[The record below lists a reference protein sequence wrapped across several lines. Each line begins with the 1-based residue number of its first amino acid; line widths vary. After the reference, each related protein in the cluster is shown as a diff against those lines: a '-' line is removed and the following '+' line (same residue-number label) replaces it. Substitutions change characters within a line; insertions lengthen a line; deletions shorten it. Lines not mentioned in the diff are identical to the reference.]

1 METDHCSVS
10 LSGVTEMR
18 RVQAKKHSTL
28 WLGRDHKY
36 PFPLEGGRQGWGC
49 QSDCELPPPFS
60 SPIEGEEKKGEC
72 APVNGEEAT
81 ETYPLITL
89 RSSVVSLLLLIALL
103 FLVNSDA
110 TAQLRKVRLCAPGVG
125 SGIMHAYVA
134 KERGYFAQEGL
145 DLDVLVAR
153 GQICTMALLNGQMEL
168 SSNPNMFDAMVAGRF
183 KGKVIYVSAKTL
195 GHRFV
200 VSPEIKSFEEIKQK
214 RIAVSTFGGLTDM
227 LTREILEQY
236 GINPAKDVV
245 LLQIGTP
252 DVRYAALKA
261 GTVKA
266 ALLAS
271 TGALQA
277 VKEGFRE
284 LPYKQPP
291 WISSPIT
298 ASDDLLAR
306 ERPMVRALVRAMEKG
321 HIFYG
326 QNPTAAIALIQKV
339 QRVADRAVAK
349 EIYDDDMMR
358 HNPGGQ
364 LEEASMKRVIERAR
378 EMLKVQK
385 NVVPGELFDLS
396 IARDAEADL
405 KKMKWEP

>member
-1 METDHCSVS
+1 
-10 LSGVTEMR
+10 
-18 RVQAKKHSTL
+18 
-28 WLGRDHKY
+28 
-36 PFPLEGGRQGWGC
+36 
-49 QSDCELPPPFS
+49 
-60 SPIEGEEKKGEC
+60 
-72 APVNGEEAT
+72 
-81 ETYPLITL
+81 
-89 RSSVVSLLLLIALL
+89 
-103 FLVNSDA
+103 
-110 TAQLRKVRLCAPGVG
+110 
-125 SGIMHAYVA
+125 MHTYVA

-168 SSNPNMFDAMVAGRF
+168 SSNPNMFDALVAGKF
-183 KGKVIYVSAKTL
+183 KGKIVYVSAKTL
-195 GHRFV
+195 GHRFM
-200 VSPEIKSFEEIKQK
+200 VSPEIKSFEEVKQK

-227 LTREILEQY
+227 LTREILEQH

-252 DVRYAALKA
+252 DVRYGALKA

-266 ALLAS
+266 ALLSS

-277 VKEGFRE
+277 IKDGFRE

-306 ERPMVRALVRAMEKG
+306 ERPLVRALLRAMEKG

-326 QNPTAAIALIQKV
+326 HNPTAAISLIQKV
-339 QRVADRAVAK
+339 QRIEDRAVAK
-349 EIYDDDMMR
+349 QIYDDDMQR

-364 LEEASMKRVIERAR
+364 LEDSSMKRVVERAR
-378 EMLKVQK
+378 EMLKVQRQ
-385 NVVPGELFDLS
+385 VDIHEVFDLS
-396 IARDAEADL
+396 LARDAEADL
-405 KKMKWEP
+405 KKAKWQP

>member
-1 METDHCSVS
+1 MKKNLLCLIGRGSAV
-10 LSGVTEMR
+10 VT
-18 RVQAKKHSTL
+18 
-28 WLGRDHKY
+28 
-36 PFPLEGGRQGWGC
+36 F
-49 QSDCELPPPFS
+49 F
-60 SPIEGEEKKGEC
+60 
-72 APVNGEEAT
+72 
-81 ETYPLITL
+81 
-89 RSSVVSLLLLIALL
+89 VVALL
-103 FLVNSDA
+103 FVFPSDVA
-110 TAQLRKVRLCAPGVG
+110 AQLRKVRLCAPGVG

-134 KERGYFAQEGL
+134 RERGYFAQEGL

-168 SSNPNMFDAMVAGRF
+168 SSNPNMFDAMVGGKF

-195 GHRFV
+195 GHRFM
-200 VSPEIKSFEEIKQK
+200 VSPEIKSFEEVRQK

-227 LTREILEQY
+227 LTREILEQH

-252 DVRYAALKA
+252 DVRYGALKA

-266 ALLAS
+266 ALLSS

-277 VKEGFRE
+277 VKDGFRE

-298 ASDDLLAR
+298 ASDELLMR
-306 ERPMVRALVRAMEKG
+306 DRPLVRALLRAMEKG

-339 QRVADRAVAK
+339 QRIEDRAVAK
-349 EIYDDDMMR
+349 QIYDDDMQR

-364 LEEASMKRVIERAR
+364 LEEASMKRVVERAR
-378 EMLKVQK
+378 EMLKVQRRVEP
-385 NVVPGELFDLS
+385 NEVFDLS
-396 IARDAEADL
+396 IAREAEADL
-405 KKMKWEP
+405 KKAKWEP

>member
-1 METDHCSVS
+1 MKTHHCIVSRSRMAEPRCSKVTQGSVR
-10 LSGVTEMR
+10 GE
-18 RVQAKKHSTL
+18 HS
-28 WLGRDHKY
+28 
-36 PFPLEGGRQGWGC
+36 FPLDGGRVGWGC
-49 QSDCELPPPFS
+49 KSDFESPLPS
-60 SPIEGEEKKGEC
+60 SYPVKGEELDRDRKQ
-72 APVNGEEAT
+72 
-81 ETYPLITL
+81 
-89 RSSVVSLLLLIALL
+89 RSARNCLASILVILLLCFA
-103 FLVNSDA
+103 NDA
-110 TAQLRKVRLCAPGVG
+110 AAQLRKVRLCAPGVG

-134 KERGYFAQEGL
+134 KERGYFAREGL

-227 LTREILEQY
+227 LTREILEQH

-339 QRVADRAVAK
+339 QRVDYRAVAK
-349 EIYDDDMMR
+349 QIYDDDMQR

-364 LEEASMKRVIERAR
+364 LEEPSMKRVVERAK
-378 EMLKVQK
+378 EMLKVQR
-385 NVVPGELFDLS
+385 NVELNEVFDLS
-396 IARDAEADL
+396 LAREAEADL
-405 KKMKWEP
+405 KKAKWEP

>member
-1 METDHCSVS
+1 MKNGQDLVERRGMVLLVRPHQHFFRV
-10 LSGVTEMR
+10 VT
-18 RVQAKKHSTL
+18 VTYL
-28 WLGRDHKY
+28 V
-36 PFPLEGGRQGWGC
+36 
-49 QSDCELPPPFS
+49 LP
-60 SPIEGEEKKGEC
+60 
-72 APVNGEEAT
+72 
-81 ETYPLITL
+81 
-89 RSSVVSLLLLIALL
+89 LLLCLAT
-103 FLVNSDA
+103 DA
-110 TAQLRKVRLCAPGVG
+110 ASQLRKVRLCAPGVG
-125 SGIMHAYVA
+125 SGIMHSYAA
-134 KERGYFAQEGL
+134 KERGYFAQERL

-200 VSPEIKSFEEIKQK
+200 VSPEIKSFEEVKQK

-227 LTREILEQY
+227 LTREILEQH

-306 ERPMVRALVRAMEKG
+306 ERPMVRALLRAMEKG
-321 HIFYG
+321 HIVYG

-339 QRVADRAVAK
+339 QRVDDRAVAK
-349 EIYDDDMMR
+349 QIYDDDMLR

-364 LEEASMKRVIERAR
+364 LEEPSMKRVIERAK
-378 EMLKVQK
+378 EMLKVQR
-385 NVVPGELFDLS
+385 NVEVSEVFDLS
-396 IARDAEADL
+396 FAREAEADL
-405 KKMKWEP
+405 KKAKWEP